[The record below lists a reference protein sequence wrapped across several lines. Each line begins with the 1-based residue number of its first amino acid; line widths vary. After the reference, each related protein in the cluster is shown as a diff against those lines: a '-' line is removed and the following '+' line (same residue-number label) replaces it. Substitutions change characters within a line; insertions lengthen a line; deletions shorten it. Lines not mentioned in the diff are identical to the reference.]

1 MADSAAPAEPSDEH
15 APASPPTPAPEQA
28 ATRHSGRP
36 STQQP
41 HAHNRRLWVVSIAA
55 LGVVLGDIGT
65 SPIYALKE
73 CFDPA
78 GAHALPATAPNVL
91 GVLSLVFWALI
102 VTISVKY
109 VCFIMRADNRG
120 EGGIFALLGKVAG
133 LNMRRWVRGSLVL
146 LAIGG
151 AALLYG
157 DGVITP
163 SISVLSAIEGLELVD
178 SSLKPFVLPLTLIV
192 LFALFAVQRGGTG
205 KMGRVFGPVML
216 VWFAAL
222 ATFGL
227 TAVLRSP
234 EVLAAINPL
243 YAFEFFYSNGFHAF
257 VALGAVVLCI
267 TGGEAL
273 YADMGHFGLPPIRR
287 AWFVIA
293 LPALLMNYFG
303 QGALILSDPTA
314 VAHPFYRLVPDLL
327 VLPMTVLATMATII
341 ASQALIS
348 GAFSLTNQAMQL
360 GFMPRMRVV
369 HTDSATEGQI
379 YIPAIN
385 WALMLM
391 CIAVVMT
398 FKTSSSMAGA
408 YGLAV
413 TGGMAISSILFGIMA
428 VLLWRWNA
436 VLVSMLVG
444 VFLIFDLGFCAA
456 SALKF
461 MEGGWFPVALAMVLV
476 VVMTTW
482 KHGRRMLVENMG
494 QSRMP
499 SMDDFV
505 ADTARVKPHRVRG
518 TAVFMCSAKTGVPV
532 SLLHHFK
539 HNQVLH
545 QQVVVLSVDFVEVP
559 YVTESERCVVK
570 SYGNGF
576 WRVVAQSGFME
587 MPRVPQLVAGLAQAG
602 LVTEPATTSYYLGR
616 ETVIIGRKGGM
627 ASWRKRLFF
636 FLTRNA
642 LNATSFF
649 GIPPG
654 RVVEMGLQVEL

>member
-1 MADSAAPAEPSDEH
+1 MAARAVSAHTSAGHH
-15 APASPPTPAPEQA
+15 APG
-28 ATRHSGRP
+28 HK
-36 STQQP
+36 
-41 HAHNRRLWVVSIAA
+41 LWALSIAA

-73 CFDPA
+73 CFDPS
-78 GAHALPATAPNVL
+78 GSHALPATEINVL

-109 VCFIMRADNRG
+109 IGFIMRAHNRG
-120 EGGIFALLGKVAG
+120 EGGIFALLSMVGRLDLKRW
-133 LNMRRWVRGSLVL
+133 MRGGIVL

-163 SISVLSAIEGLELVD
+163 SISVLSAIEGLKVVD
-178 SSLKPFVLPLTLIV
+178 NNLTPFVLPLTIMV
-192 LFALFAVQRGGTG
+192 LFALFAVQKSGTG

-216 VWFAAL
+216 VWFGAL
-222 ATFGL
+222 ATLGL
-227 TAVLRSP
+227 LSILKQP
-234 EVLAAINPL
+234 EVLAALNPL
-243 YAFEFFYSNGFHAF
+243 YAIEFFSSNGWHAF

-293 LPALLMNYFG
+293 LPALLLNYFG
-303 QGALILSDPTA
+303 QGALLLGDASA
-314 VAHPFYRLVPDLL
+314 AQHPFYKMMPDVL
-327 VLPMTVLATMATII
+327 VLPMTLLATMATII

-385 WALMLM
+385 WALMLC
-391 CIAVVMT
+391 CITVVLI
-398 FKTSSSMAGA
+398 FKSSTAMAGA

-413 TGGMAISSILFGIMA
+413 TGGMAVSSLLFGVVA
-428 VLLWRWNA
+428 VMLWRWNK
-436 VLVSMLVG
+436 VLVTLLVT
-444 VFLIFDLGFCAA
+444 VFLCFDLGFCAA

-461 MEGGWFPVALAMVLV
+461 LDGGWFPVALAVLLV
-476 VVMTTW
+476 AVMTTW
-482 KHGRRMLVENMG
+482 KHGRRLLVENMG

-499 SMDDFV
+499 AMEDFV
-505 ADTARVKPHRVRG
+505 ADVARVKPHRVRG
-518 TAVFMCSAKTGVPV
+518 TAVFMCSAKSGVPV
-532 SLLHHFK
+532 SMLHHFK

-545 QQVVVLSVDFVEVP
+545 QQVVVLSVDFVDVP
-559 YVTESERCVVK
+559 YVTEQERCTVK
-570 SYGNGF
+570 SYGDGF

-587 MPRVPQLVAGLAQAG
+587 MPRVPQLVADLASCG
-602 LVTEPATTSYYLGR
+602 LVTDPSTTSYFLGR

-627 ASWRKRLFF
+627 AAWRKRLFF